1 MHTRSNIVN
10 VGVVLSEVMLGLK
23 VTKLDGSRWKLWDF
37 ETESEVEKDQQDSRC
52 VRCFWAA

>member
-23 VTKLDGSRWKLWDF
+23 VTKLDGSRWKLWDL
-37 ETESEVEKDQQDSRC
+37 ETESEVEKDQQD
-52 VRCFWAA
+52 